1 VGNGDPCGVALKSC
15 IVDLG
20 VYAYN
25 LNKQTLLV
33 SSKLFGLSRPW

>member
-1 VGNGDPCGVALKSC
+1 MQNGNPYDLALKSC

-25 LNKQTLLV
+25 LNKQMLLV
-33 SSKLFGLSRPW
+33 SSKLFRLFGPW